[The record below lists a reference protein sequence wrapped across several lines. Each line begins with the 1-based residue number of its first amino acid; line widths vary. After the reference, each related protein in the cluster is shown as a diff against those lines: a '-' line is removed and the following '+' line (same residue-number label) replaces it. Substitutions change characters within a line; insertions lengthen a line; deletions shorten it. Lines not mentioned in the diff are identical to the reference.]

1 MRSAEIWGI
10 FFLQE
15 TGRRRRAEK
24 QAWKKQCKAP
34 YFCKYLGDG
43 DGDGDGDLLLL
54 MMMMMMMMMM
64 MAMEFKALTVIVVKA
79 ERA

>member
-43 DGDGDGDLLLL
+43 DGDGDLLLL
-54 MMMMMMMMMM
+54 LMMMMMM